1 MDLNLSDISKFLGE
15 LAENNNKEWFDENR
29 KTYEQCRARFLELI
43 QELIDGIAQFDD
55 SLTGVDP
62 KKCIFRI
69 NRDIRF
75 SKDKTPYKTNFG
87 ALLGA
92 QGRKTEGTGYYI
104 HIAPWHNFVGGGMY
118 KPQPEVLAKVRQEID
133 YNSQDL
139 IKIIERPS
147 FKQMYGEIQGE
158 QLKTAPKGYP
168 KDHPFIELLRFKS
181 YYLIKDFNEQEIQS
195 NNFLDSALEAYKE
208 AYVFNSFLENA
219 IS

>member
-1 MDLNLSDISKFLGE
+1 MDLNLQGVSKFLLE
-15 LAENNNKEWFDENR
+15 LSQNNNKEWFDTNR
-29 KTYEQCRARFLELI
+29 KTYEECRADFLVLL
-43 QELIDGIAQFDD
+43 QQLIDGIAEFDE
-55 SLTGVDP
+55 SLLGVDA

-104 HIAPWHNFVGGGMY
+104 HVAPGHNFVGGGMY
-118 KPQPEVLAKVRQEID
+118 KPQPDVLAKVRQEID

-139 IKIIERPS
+139 IKIIESPS
-147 FKQMYGEIQGE
+147 FKEMFGQIHGE

-168 KDHPFIELLRFKS
+168 KDHPFIDLLRYKS
-181 YYLIKDFNEQEIQS
+181 FYVLKDFKDKDFQS
-195 NNFLDSALEAYKE
+195 KSFVDKTLEAYRE
-208 AYVFNSFLENA
+208 AKVFNGFLENA

>member
-1 MDLNLSDISKFLGE
+1 MGLNLSNITKFLSE
-15 LAENNNKEWFDENR
+15 LSHNNNKEWFDQNR
-29 KTYEQCRARFLELI
+29 KTYEQCRADFLVLL
-43 QELIDGIAQFDD
+43 QELIDGIAQFDE

-92 QGRKTEGTGYYI
+92 QGRKTEGAGYYI
-104 HIAPWHNFVGGGMY
+104 HIASGHNFIGGGMY
-118 KPQPEVLAKVRQEID
+118 KPQPEMLAKVRQEID

-139 IKIIERPS
+139 IKILERPT
-147 FKQMYGEIQGE
+147 FKKMFGKVQGE

-168 KDHPFIELLRFKS
+168 KDHPFIELLRYKSFYVLKEFEDADFEDKSFK
-181 YYLIKDFNEQEIQS
+181 
-195 NNFLDSALEAYKE
+195 DSVLSTYKE
-208 AYVFNSFLENA
+208 AHIFNDFLENA